1 VDFLLTSSELGRVA
15 ITDAALAQIVG
26 LTAAECYGVVGM
38 ATPRRIGRLLS
49 RAGPG
54 RGIEISRSGDKVSIA
69 LHVVVEHGLNLAE
82 VASTVRSRIAYEVQ
96 RMTGLEVAAVEV
108 HIEAVKVSA

>member
-1 VDFLLTSSELGRVA
+1 VDFTLASSELGRVA
-15 ITDAALAQIVG
+15 ITDDALVQIVG

-38 ATPRRIGRLLS
+38 SSSRLGRLLA
-49 RAGPG
+49 RDRPG
-54 RGIEISRSGDKVSIA
+54 RGIDISGSGDTVSIG

-82 VASTVRSRIAYEVQ
+82 VASTVRNRVTYEVQ
-96 RMTGLEVAAVEV
+96 RMTGLDVAPVDV